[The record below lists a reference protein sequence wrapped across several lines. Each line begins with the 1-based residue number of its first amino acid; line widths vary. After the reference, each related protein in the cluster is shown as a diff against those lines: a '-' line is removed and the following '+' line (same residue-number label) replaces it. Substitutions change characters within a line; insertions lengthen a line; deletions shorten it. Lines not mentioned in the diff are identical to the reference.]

1 VFEGLITSGVAK
13 DDIKNLSV
21 AVYLASYFD

>member
-1 VFEGLITSGVAK
+1 MFEGLITSGVAK